1 MTDGL
6 YKQRKLFLKNKLTKI
21 YDSPNVKSNSKVI
34 ISIIKSN
41 SKVIISIYKALFD
54 ILIKKII
61 NLALLTF
68 SSVVQLA
75 FPSFQKSSLS

>member
-54 ILIKKII
+54 IIKII